1 MINQSHL
8 FSLDKNSIYLN
19 GAYMSPQLKSVEEIG
34 IKNLKRKSN
43 PFSISVEDFF
53 SEKKVLK
60 KRFAQLIEAPDP
72 EYIAIIPSV
81 SYGIANAVAN
91 IPFSKGDEIVVLE
104 EQFPSNYYAWKQ
116 LEKEK
121 GVYVKTIKAPPI
133 SKDRASRWN
142 ADILNTISNKTKC
155 VALPQ
160 VHWADGTLFHLEAIK
175 DKISSVEGYLIID
188 GTQSVGAMPF
198 SVTKIKPDAL
208 ICGGYKWLLGPYS
221 IGVAYYGERFHN
233 GTPIENNWMNHVGS
247 EDFSNLVN
255 YNHSLKPK
263 ATRYDVGESSNFIL
277 TPMLSEAIKQLLEW
291 KPDTIQEYC
300 KSISQE
306 AVKTLVENGYFIE
319 NASNR
324 GHHLFGIYL
333 PENKNLE
340 MLKEKIKAHTI
351 SVSYRGNAIRVS
363 PSVYNS
369 KEELEKLV
377 SCFI

>member
-1 MINQSHL
+1 
-8 FSLDKNSIYLN
+8 
-19 GAYMSPQLKSVEEIG
+19 MSPQLKSVEAIG
-34 IKNLKRKSN
+34 INNLKRKSN
-43 PFSISVEDFF
+43 PFSISVDDFF

-60 KRFAQLIEAPDP
+60 NRFTQLIEAPDP

-91 IPFSKGDEIVVLE
+91 IPFLKGDEIIVLE

-121 GVYVKTIKAPPI
+121 GVVVKTITAPPI

-142 ADILNTISNKTKC
+142 TDILNTISKKTKC
-155 VALPQ
+155 VAIPQ
-160 VHWADGTLFHLEAIK
+160 VHWADGTLFNLREIK
-175 DKISSVEGYLIID
+175 EKVAQADGYLIID

-198 SVTKIKPDAL
+198 SVNEIQPDAL

-233 GTPIENNWMNHVGS
+233 GTPIENNWMNHIGS
-247 EDFSNLVN
+247 ENFTNLVN
-255 YNHSLKPK
+255 YNHLLKPK

-291 KPDTIQEYC
+291 KPANIQEYC
-300 KSISQE
+300 KSINQK
-306 AVKTLVENGYFIE
+306 AINTLLENGYFIE
-319 NASNR
+319 DAANR

-333 PENKNLE
+333 PKNRDIE
-340 MLKEKIKAHTI
+340 TLKSKIKSQNI